1 MTEESAERPASPR
14 SSGDLREP
22 LLEVAQ
28 NVERE
33 IASGERDRLAVVLRL
48 GTWVYGGFSL
58 ALLPRWTGL
67 VGPGALYGS
76 LAYLVGLG
84 CMLAAGALLRR
95 DPERFLRRAWVLGFL
110 CPVFVLG
117 AIGPIEGR
125 LVSAF
130 AHAAVTLIVGH
141 ALARPG
147 RMRERWRETLLVAI
161 AWPLAVGAGIALSPA
176 LQDQVA
182 DPRLR
187 ADLIESIMAIGV
199 AAVLA
204 LVGQDVAH
212 TAQRTLLAAR
222 EARRY
227 RPLELLG
234 RGGMG
239 EVFRAFHPGLGVE
252 VALKILR
259 VSAGYVPETSD
270 GPRSSE
276 DDSNVQRFV
285 REVRRTAE
293 LDHPGIVRVFDCG
306 VNEDGHLYYTM
317 ELLRGRTLGS
327 VVRRG
332 MKLSGEG
339 LAPARAA
346 YLVRD
351 AARALAEAHQRGLV
365 HRDVKP
371 ENLFVASI
379 AGERDVMKV
388 LDFGIARV
396 LAEDQRLT
404 GDGALIGTPAYM
416 SLEQALGE
424 PVDVRTDVYA
434 LGAVLYY
441 ALAGVPP
448 IEEPTVF
455 AVLAAHASGSLIP
468 LSVRCPE
475 LPPALVLVVERAM
488 HADKEQRYADAAAL
502 ADALD
507 ATGLPDAHRP
517 ELSPDE
523 SAFSSEPY
531 AIVPASLD
539 AETHVQRKPKTEGQ
553 PLG

>member
-1 MTEESAERPASPR
+1 MAAQSASTPGSMRAAGRDPR
-14 SSGDLREP
+14 AP
-22 LLEVAQ
+22 LSDTVQ
-28 NVERE
+28 GIDRE
-33 IASGERDRLAVVLRL
+33 IDGGDRERLAVVLRL

-67 VGPGALYGS
+67 VGPGALFGS

-84 CMLAAGALLRR
+84 LMLGAGALLRR
-95 DPERFLRRAWVLGFL
+95 DPERWERHGWLLGFVL
-110 CPVFVLG
+110 PVFVLG

-147 RMRERWRETLLVAI
+147 RLRDRWRETLLVAL
-161 AWPLAVGAGIALSPA
+161 AWPLAVGIGIGFSP
-176 LQDQVA
+176 LLREQVA

-187 ADLIESIMAIGV
+187 ADLIESVLAIAV

-204 LVGQDVAH
+204 LVGQDAAYA
-212 TAQRTLLAAR
+212 AQRSLLIAR

-239 EVFRAFHPGLGVE
+239 EVFRAFHPGLGIE

-259 VSAGYVPETSD
+259 VSAGYVSQTSD

-285 REVRRTAE
+285 REVRSTAE

-327 VVRRG
+327 VVRRS
-332 MKLSGEG
+332 MKLGGEG
-339 LAPARAA
+339 LAPPRAA
-346 YLVRD
+346 YLIRD

-396 LAEDQRLT
+396 LSEDQRLT

-424 PVDVRTDVYA
+424 AVDVRTDVYA

-441 ALAGVPP
+441 ALSGVPP
-448 IEEPTVF
+448 IEEPSVF
-455 AVLAAHASGSLIP
+455 GVLAAHASGSLIP
-468 LSVRCPE
+468 LSVRCPA
-475 LPPALVLVVERAM
+475 LPPALCLVVERAM
-488 HADKEQRYADAAAL
+488 HPEKEQRYPDAAAL

-507 ATGLPDAHRP
+507 ATGLPDAHHPQR
-517 ELSPDE
+517 SPDE
-523 SAFSSEPY
+523 SKFSSEPY
-531 AIVPASLD
+531 PTVAPD
-539 AETHVQRKPKTEGQ
+539 AETQVQRKGHR
-553 PLG
+553 G

>member
-1 MTEESAERPASPR
+1 MTASSARRSDSLRETGDSRVVLADPGQNIEREVA
-14 SSGDLREP
+14 SGDRE
-22 LLEVAQ
+22 
-28 NVERE
+28 
-33 IASGERDRLAVVLRL
+33 RLAVVLRL
-48 GTWVYGGFSL
+48 GTFVYGGFSL

-67 VGPGALYGS
+67 VGPGAFYGT
-76 LAYLVGLG
+76 LAYLLGLSF
-84 CMLAAGALLRR
+84 MLSAGLLMHR
-95 DPERFLRRAWVLGFL
+95 DPERWERAAWTLGFVM
-110 CPVFVLG
+110 PVFVLG
-117 AIGPIEGR
+117 TIGPIEGN

-147 RMRERWRETLLVAI
+147 RMRDRWRETLLVAL
-161 AWPLAVGAGIALSPA
+161 AWPLAVASGIALSPV
-176 LQDQVA
+176 LREQVA

-187 ADLIESIMAIGV
+187 ADLIESILAILV

-204 LVGQDVAH
+204 LVGQDAAY
-212 TAQRTLLAAR
+212 TAQRSLLIAR

-227 RPLELLG
+227 RPLALLG

-239 EVFRAFHPGLGVE
+239 EVFRASHPGLGFD

-259 VSAGYVPETSD
+259 VSADYTSQSSE

-276 DDSNVQRFV
+276 DDDNVQRFV

-306 VNEDGHLYYTM
+306 VNEEGHLYYTM
-317 ELLRGRTLGS
+317 ELLTGGTLGS
-327 VVRRG
+327 VVRRSVKITG
-332 MKLSGEG
+332 DG

-346 YLVRD
+346 YLLRD

-371 ENLFVASI
+371 ENLFVASV

-396 LAEDQRLT
+396 LSEDQRLT

-424 PVDVRTDVYA
+424 PIDVRTDVYA
-434 LGAVLYY
+434 LGAVLYF
-441 ALAGVPP
+441 ALAGVPA
-448 IEEPTVF
+448 IDEPSVF
-455 AVLAAHASGSLIP
+455 GVLAAHAGGSLLP
-468 LSVRCPE
+468 LSVRRPD
-475 LPPALVLVVERAM
+475 LPTSLCLVVDRAM
-488 HADKEQRYADAAAL
+488 HADKEQRYPDAGAL

-517 ELSPDE
+517 GLSPDE
-523 SAFSSEPY
+523 SKFSSEPY
-531 AIVPASLD
+531 AIVTAPPD
-539 AETHVQRKPKTEGQ
+539 AETLVQKKAPRG
-553 PLG
+553 